1 MSDNGYMIWFVAT
14 AAMIIAVLTI
24 GTLAAAGLIGHDKS
38 PTRPATDARAN
49 GDSGDRGPEGTPADD
64 ATTAAAAGERRP
76 ETEPT
81 DANPDIH
88 NVRAYANA
96 GRQR

>member
-1 MSDNGYMIWFVAT
+1 MSDNGYMIWFIAT

-24 GTLAAAGLIGHDKS
+24 GTLAAAGLIGDDNS
-38 PTRPATDARAN
+38 PTRPAPDARA
-49 GDSGDRGPEGTPADD
+49 SGDRANGRTPADD
-64 ATTAAAAGERRP
+64 DAAAAAAADERRL

-81 DANPDIH
+81 DGDPDGH
-88 NVRAYANA
+88 GARAYANA

>member
-38 PTRPATDARAN
+38 PTRPATDARV
-49 GDSGDRGPEGTPADD
+49 SGDRADERTPAED
-64 ATTAAAAGERRP
+64 ATAAATAAGARRL

-81 DANPDIH
+81 DAGPDVH
-88 NVRAYANA
+88 AARAYANA

>member
-24 GTLAAAGLIGHDKS
+24 GTLAAAGLIGSDRS
-38 PTRPATDARAN
+38 STSRATGSRDT
-49 GDSGDRGPEGTPADD
+49 G
-64 ATTAAAAGERRP
+64 GERRL
-76 ETEPT
+76 ETEPDDT
-81 DANPDIH
+81 DRDVHRYVHRVDAQANS
-88 NVRAYANA
+88 

>member
-24 GTLAAAGLIGHDKS
+24 GTLAAAGLIGDDNS
-38 PTRPATDARAN
+38 PTRPAPDARAS
-49 GDSGDRGPEGTPADD
+49 DHRDDRGPERTRDDD
-64 ATTAAAAGERRP
+64 AAAAAAAGERRL
-76 ETEPT
+76 EAEPT
-81 DANPDIH
+81 DADPTVH
-88 NVRAYANA
+88 AARAYANA

>member
-24 GTLAAAGLIGHDKS
+24 GTLAAAGLIGRDKG
-38 PTRPATDARAN
+38 PATRPTDARL
-49 GDSGDRGPEGTPADD
+49 SGDRGPERAPVKDAPAASD
-64 ATTAAAAGERRP
+64 AGARRLG
-76 ETEPT
+76 TEPG
-81 DANPDIH
+81 DAHRDVHPA
-88 NVRAYANA
+88 RAYSNA